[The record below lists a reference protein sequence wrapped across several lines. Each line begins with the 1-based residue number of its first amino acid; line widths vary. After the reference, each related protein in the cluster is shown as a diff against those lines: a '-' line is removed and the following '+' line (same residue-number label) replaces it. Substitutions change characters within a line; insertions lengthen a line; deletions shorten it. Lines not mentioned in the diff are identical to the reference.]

1 VFVQSARTSSIGF
14 SRCYTNLVPEEITI
28 TLDPA
33 VAAWVR
39 HKAVDDHTSVSELIS
54 RLIEK
59 EKRAA
64 YWRAYEEWKRLL
76 HDLGGSIDASQRF
89 TRDEAHERR

>member
-1 VFVQSARTSSIGF
+1 MTSIG
-14 SRCYTNLVPEEITI
+14 SLRCYTDLVSEHITI

-39 HKAVDDHTSVSELIS
+39 HKAVDGDTSVSALIS
-54 RLIEK
+54 RLIEN
-59 EKRAA
+59 EMRAA
-64 YWRAYEEWKRLL
+64 YWLAYEEWKRLDR
-76 HDLGGSIDASQRF
+76 DLGGSIDASQRF